1 MVAREGLGSMRG
13 LFQSAGKFDQC
24 LRDAGMECTHIGD
37 GEVECVLTVPESL
50 SNTYGTMH
58 GGAVSTVIDVLGTMA
73 LLTKDHTRAVR
84 PTHPGNQ
91 VATGASE
98 GCCWLQGVSVDMNMT
113 FCSAA
118 RTGEELLCAPY
129 LPPSP
134 SHPHWLRLT
143 VSSACSLRGRV
154 LRSGRTMGYTE
165 IEVMRKS
172 DGAMLAVGR
181 HTKAFPAYSASPE

>member
-134 SHPHWLRLT
+134 KPPSLAPT
-143 VSSACSLRGRV
+143 DGFFGSLRGRV

-181 HTKAFPAYSASPE
+181 HTKAFPAYSANPQ

>member
-84 PTHPGNQ
+84 PPTPAAISQ
-91 VATGASE
+91 VAPAASE
-98 GCCWLQGVSVDMNMT
+98 RRRCWVQGVSVDMNMT

-134 SHPHWLRLT
+134 KPP
-143 VSSACSLRGRV
+143 SLAP
-154 LRSGRTMGYTE
+154 T
-165 IEVMRKS
+165 
-172 DGAMLAVGR
+172 DGFFGMQPAGSCAAVGAHDGLHR
-181 HTKAFPAYSASPE
+181 DRGDAQE